1 MIMTSVFQQCHI
13 GQSDAVSMFGNLL
26 GDDEDDGSNEHD
38 SRTGGGNGIV
48 DDFPV

>member
-1 MIMTSVFQQCHI
+1 MSHRSVRCGVDVWQP
-13 GQSDAVSMFGNLL
+13 L